1 MAMIDPNGIMPL
13 NFFKYKGVYTG
24 QHNGMRYMLK
34 QTGEKPDLKLSACVW
49 CGPYASCAVKEE
61 DKTTEIFELT
71 EDGRLAA
78 VEWIRQ
84 QYESR
89 LDYWEAAPSIKDA
102 VPIVHE

>member
-49 CGPYASCAVKEE
+49 RGPYASCAVVLS
-61 DKTTEIFELT
+61 EIPGLYSLQFLPKQ
-71 EDGRLAA
+71 L
-78 VEWIRQ
+78 
-84 QYESR
+84 Y
-89 LDYWEAAPSIKDA
+89 
-102 VPIVHE
+102 

>member
-24 QHNGMRYMLK
+24 QHNGMRYMLIER
-34 QTGEKPDLKLSACVW
+34 TCSVPAD
-49 CGPYASCAVKEE
+49 
-61 DKTTEIFELT
+61 IFELT

-89 LDYWEAAPSIKDA
+89 LDYWEEAPSIKDA

>member
-49 CGPYASCAVKEE
+49 TAERFLQPVVSNGIKLEWFFAERVAEIDCHKIPPLLFSMAS
-61 DKTTEIFELT
+61 
-71 EDGRLAA
+71 
-78 VEWIRQ
+78 
-84 QYESR
+84 
-89 LDYWEAAPSIKDA
+89 
-102 VPIVHE
+102 

>member
-49 CGPYASCAVKEE
+49 RGPYASCAVKEE

-71 EDGRLAA
+71 EDGFQWLGDYEITADEELGGLAPDLTIGKRHRL
-78 VEWIRQ
+78 
-84 QYESR
+84 
-89 LDYWEAAPSIKDA
+89 
-102 VPIVHE
+102 

>member
-49 CGPYASCAVKEE
+49 RGPYAVSYTHLTLP
-61 DKTTEIFELT
+61 TT
-71 EDGRLAA
+71 
-78 VEWIRQ
+78 
-84 QYESR
+84 SR
-89 LDYWEAAPSIKDA
+89 
-102 VPIVHE
+102 V

>member
-49 CGPYASCAVKEE
+49 RGHMLHVLLRK
-61 DKTTEIFELT
+61 K
-71 EDGRLAA
+71 
-78 VEWIRQ
+78 IRQ
-84 QYESR
+84 QRY
-89 LDYWEAAPSIKDA
+89 LN
-102 VPIVHE
+102 